1 MTSYQLTSLIKVL
14 TILLGFCSRLLK
26 LSYKSIYKRG
36 FSLYHS
42 KRQQGFT
49 LIELVVVIV
58 ILGVLAATAAP
69 KFIDLTDDAD
79 EAVFLGISAAF
90 KSGVY
95 QVHLAWLIRGKN
107 QAVQDFI
114 EISDTLAGGDLSV
127 NSAGYPAD
135 TRGTSLTLNSEND
148 CLDVWRAVLDS
159 QDALVAGNDSSD
171 FEATHNNGSCTYT
184 YNKQTSL
191 TVTYNSNSGVVTINS

>member
-1 MTSYQLTSLIKVL
+1 MNKNN
-14 TILLGFCSRLLK
+14 K
-26 LSYKSIYKRG
+26 
-36 FSLYHS
+36 
-42 KRQQGFT
+42 GFT

-69 KFIDLTDDAD
+69 KFVDLSKDAD
-79 EAVFLGISAAF
+79 EAVFTSMAASF
-90 KSGVY
+90 KSGVN
-95 QVHLAWLIRGKN
+95 QVHIAWLIRGNN

-114 EISDTLAGGDLSV
+114 TISDPLAGGDLSV

-135 TRGTSLTLNSEND
+135 TRGVSLTLNSEND

-171 FEATHNNGSCTYT
+171 FEATYNGGNSCTYIYT
-184 YNKQTSL
+184 KMPNF
-191 TVTYNSNSGVVTINS
+191 TVNYNSNTGDIVINN

>member
-1 MTSYQLTSLIKVL
+1 LQKQ
-14 TILLGFCSRLLK
+14 K
-26 LSYKSIYKRG
+26 
-36 FSLYHS
+36 
-42 KRQQGFT
+42 GFT

-58 ILGVLAATAAP
+58 ILGILAATAAP
-69 KFIDLTDDAD
+69 KFIDLTDDAE

-90 KSGVY
+90 KSGVS
-95 QVHLAWLIRGKN
+95 QVHLAWIIRGKN

-114 EISDTLAGGDLSV
+114 EISDPLAGGDLSV

-159 QDALVAGNDSSD
+159 QDALVSGDNSSD
-171 FEATHNNGSCTYT
+171 FEATYNGGNTCTYI
-184 YNKQTSL
+184 YNNQINL
-191 TVTYNSNSGVVTINS
+191 TVDYDSNSGVVAINN

>member
-1 MTSYQLTSLIKVL
+1 L
-14 TILLGFCSRLLK
+14 
-26 LSYKSIYKRG
+26 YKQK
-36 FSLYHS
+36 
-42 KRQQGFT
+42 GFT

-58 ILGVLAATAAP
+58 ILGILAATAAP

-90 KSGVY
+90 KSGVN
-95 QVHLAWLIRGKN
+95 QVHLAWLIRANN

-114 EISDTLAGGDLSV
+114 EISDPIAGGDLSV

-159 QDALVAGNDSSD
+159 QDALVTGDDSSD
-171 FEATHNNGSCTYT
+171 FEATYNGGNTCTYT
-184 YNKQTSL
+184 YNKQISL
-191 TVTYNSNSGVVTINS
+191 TVDYDSNSGEVTINS

>member
-1 MTSYQLTSLIKVL
+1 LQKQ
-14 TILLGFCSRLLK
+14 K
-26 LSYKSIYKRG
+26 
-36 FSLYHS
+36 
-42 KRQQGFT
+42 GFT

-69 KFIDLTDDAD
+69 KFIDLTDDAE

-90 KSGVY
+90 KSGVN
-95 QVHLAWLIRGKN
+95 QVHIAWLIRGKN

-114 EISDTLAGGDLSV
+114 EISDPLAGGDLSV

-159 QDALVAGNDSSD
+159 QGALASGDNSSD
-171 FEATHNNGSCTYT
+171 FEATYNGGNTCTYI
-184 YNKQTSL
+184 YNKQINL
-191 TVTYNSNSGVVTINS
+191 TVDYDSNSGVVTINS